1 MHATLL
7 QSDTVQ
13 PYGRAK
19 AGTRPVGV
27 ERHKK
32 TKDLS
37 VSERVECGYGE
48 GVSTDDVRESAC
60 GMMFTKG
67 GPPYLTVNRLRD
79 PAGSLHA
86 RPGLAIMAKTL
97 CLWSARH

>member
-1 MHATLL
+1 MGVELRKKPKDLSASEREECGHGKGVGVHATLL

-27 ERHKK
+27 GLRKK

-37 VSERVECGYGE
+37 TSHREERGHGE
-48 GVSTDDVRESAC
+48 GVSTEIVNESA
-60 GMMFTKG
+60 
-67 GPPYLTVNRLRD
+67 
-79 PAGSLHA
+79 
-86 RPGLAIMAKTL
+86 L
-97 CLWSARH
+97 CTTYDVVCSRKAARHL